1 LGVTGVTDA
10 NGGLIGVVTDGDL
23 RRGLQTHGDRIL
35 SKTTHEVMTLNPR
48 TIRKDVL
55 AAQALAEMEENAPR
69 PITCLF
75 VLGEGPKPVG
85 IIHLHDIL
93 KTGI

>member
-1 LGVTGVTDA
+1 
-10 NGGLIGVVTDGDL
+10 
-23 RRGLQTHGDRIL
+23 
-35 SKTTHEVMTLNPR
+35 MTSRPR
-48 TIRKDVL
+48 TIEKDVL
-55 AAQALAEMEENAPR
+55 AAQALAEMEQNSAR

-75 VLGEGPKPVG
+75 VLDGEHKPIG